1 MIKFCRG
8 ETSQHIHKQVFHNF
22 QKHQTT
28 FFITY
33 QTLENTISIMF
44 WHLFGPNTFWRCW
57 SKEPWKE
64 IPPKQSPKK
73 IYRRS
78 PQIWKWEGPDNRFGG
93 RLSGLA
99 LQYIAPSIMCTYSCS
114 YWLFLSCSSGYCEK
128 SKTAFTL
135 QLYQQ
140 SVWEPDML
148 KVTQSPLP
156 SIDLILLQYSSS
168 DPVPQTGLTTGYT
181 PPHEKTTN
189 FVNKQL

>member
-1 MIKFCRG
+1 MFRFCRE
-8 ETSQHIHKQVFHNF
+8 ETSQHIYKQVFHNF

-28 FFITY
+28 FCITY

-64 IPPKQSPKK
+64 IPPKKSPKK

-99 LQYIAPSIMCTYSCS
+99 LQYIAPSIMCS
-114 YWLFLSCSSGYCEK
+114 YLCSSMALFDLFVGLLREIQEGSYITTISAKCMRARHVEGHP
-128 SKTAFTL
+128 
-135 QLYQQ
+135 
-140 SVWEPDML
+140 V
-148 KVTQSPLP
+148 SPAVDWSNP
-156 SIDLILLQYSSS
+156 
-168 DPVPQTGLTTGYT
+168 LTI
-181 PPHEKTTN
+181 
-189 FVNKQL
+189 FI